1 MNTTLKFLR
10 KQIYDIVIYSEGA
23 FTMKELYQLP
33 VYQIDEILDS
43 FKERNQ
49 KQQEAIDQ
57 SKGKRSF

>member
-1 MNTTLKFLR
+1 MNTTLKLLR

>member
-1 MNTTLKFLR
+1 MNTTLKLLR

-49 KQQEAIDQ
+49 KQQEALDQ

>member
-1 MNTTLKFLR
+1 MNKTLKLLR